1 MKFRISLARRIYAI
15 VGLSFCGLT
24 GLGAIQTSNL
34 TDALRA
40 QRQSELRHL
49 AQLALG
55 IAQEEYDAAI
65 GRRTDEDVARH
76 NAAARIGALRFG
88 NGDYFWINDLG
99 PSMIMHPIKPEL
111 DGKDLRDIK
120 DPTGKQL
127 FVEFAEIVKRKGEG
141 FVDYQWPKPGLDMP
155 QPKLSFVAGFRP
167 WNWVIGTGVYIDDL
181 QAQVWERARSIIMVA
196 AAIVIFVGLITLL
209 LARRISGAL
218 VTMTSSLNRLSEGD
232 LDMKLPGLERPDELG
247 DMARSIEQFR
257 LKAAEKVRD
266 EAQQEEERRRATEEV
281 RASALQQMAANV
293 ETATKAAVGEVASG
307 TDRMARNASMM
318 RDTALTLERNSS
330 SVAAAAEEALANA
343 QTVAKASSQL
353 ATSISQIACQVGA
366 SRSLTLEAV
375 TASTQAQA
383 TIAKLSVAASKVGT
397 VTSLISEIAGQTNLL
412 ALNATIEAARAGTAG
427 RGFAVVAA
435 EVKSL
440 AEQTAKAT
448 NEIAQQIAEIQEAT
462 HASVASMTTIGDVI
476 RSVESVSAAIST
488 AVEEQNVVTTD
499 ISRTVEETSHAAREV
514 ASQIASVSAEAI
526 ETGRRASE
534 MHSGSAAIA
543 AKVAELRTTLI
554 RVIRTSTTD
563 VDRRRSSR
571 VTLRRSGALVWR
583 HETKCIEVHD
593 ASLDAILIECAL
605 PDATAGETVE
615 LAIEG
620 LSFRLAGVIGR
631 IERSSVLINLDL
643 TAETEKKLAEVLSSE
658 CARAVAAGYCTGV
671 DQSKL
676 RTNTEAAGAVCH
688 C

>member
-1 MKFRISLARRIYAI
+1 MNFRISLAQRIYAI

-24 GLGAIQTSNL
+24 GLAAIQATNL
-34 TDALRA
+34 ADALRA
-40 QRQSELRHL
+40 QRQSELKHL
-49 AQLALG
+49 TQLALG
-55 IAQEEYDAAI
+55 IAQEEHDAAV
-65 GRRTDEDVARH
+65 GRGADGDAARR

-99 PSMIMHPIKPEL
+99 PTMIKHPIKPEL
-111 DGKDLRDIK
+111 DGKDLREIR

-127 FVEFAEIVKRKGEG
+127 FVEFAEIVKRNGEG
-141 FVDYQWPKPGLDMP
+141 FVDYQWPKPGLDTP
-155 QPKLSFVAGFRP
+155 QPKLSFVAGFQP
-167 WNWVIGTGVYIDDL
+167 WNWVIGTGVYVDDL
-181 QAQVWERARSIIMVA
+181 QAQVWERARSIIIVA
-196 AAIVIFVGLITLL
+196 AAIVMAVGLITLL
-209 LARRISGAL
+209 LARRISTAL
-218 VTMTSSLNRLSEGD
+218 VTMTSSLNRLSGGD
-232 LDMKLPGLERPDELG
+232 FDMKLPRLERSDELG

-257 LKAAEKVRD
+257 VRAAEKVRD
-266 EAQQEEERRRATEEV
+266 EARQDEERRRATEEA

-293 ETATKAAVGEVASG
+293 ENATKVAVGEVASG
-307 TDRMARNASMM
+307 TDRMARNASIM

-343 QTVAKASSQL
+343 QTVARASSQL
-353 ATSISQIACQVGA
+353 ATSISQIANQVGA

-383 TIAKLSVAASKVGT
+383 TIVKLSEAASKVGT

-440 AEQTAKAT
+440 AEQTARAT

-462 HASVASMTTIGDVI
+462 HASVASMSIIGEVI
-476 RSVESVSAAIST
+476 RSVESVSAVISA
-488 AVEEQNVVTTD
+488 AVEEQNVVTAD

-514 ASQIASVSAEAI
+514 ASQIASVSAEAV

-534 MHSGSAAIA
+534 MHNGSTAIA
-543 AKVAELRTTLI
+543 EKVAELRTTLI

-571 VTLRRSGALVWR
+571 VALRRSGILVWR
-583 HETKCIEVHD
+583 GETKRIEARDVSMD
-593 ASLDAILIECAL
+593 AVSIECAL
-605 PDATAGETVE
+605 PDAAKGELVE
-615 LAIEG
+615 LAIDG
-620 LSFRLAGVIGR
+620 LSFRLGGVVARMDPG
-631 IERSSVLINLDL
+631 SVLINLNL
-643 TAETEKKLAEVLSSE
+643 SAETEQKLAAVLSSE
-658 CARAVAAGYCTGV
+658 CARSAA
-671 DQSKL
+671 
-676 RTNTEAAGAVCH
+676 A
-688 C
+688 